1 MVEEDH
7 LLKAARIG
15 FAVVREF
22 QHHLG
27 KAMRIAGKI
36 QAEAVSLNLL
46 DADDAVECRC
56 DGEHEN

>member
-7 LLKAARIG
+7 LLQAARIG

-27 KAMRIAGKI
+27 KAMRRESMRRQLVELLAG
-36 QAEAVSLNLL
+36 
-46 DADDAVECRC
+46 DVEFRRYMPR
-56 DGEHEN
+56 